1 MDVHQ
6 LAVEISNDLNQTQAN
21 DGLAERLISFAQR
34 APDMGN
40 FLKTAS
46 VFGKFSPAFLKDKY
60 VQIKD
65 SSASQG
71 MKVVDSDQ
79 MPPPSS
85 LPSRS
90 SGSLAQSAH
99 QHTFKPK
106 TPRTN
111 QLVDR
116 PGLQKRK
123 EMLSAEATD
132 SSSSKKPRVEEE
144 EFKMPSRPGPAP
156 QNARQRAQ
164 ETPSH
169 GGGLSDKAKQ
179 RLEEHRRAKAQKKGK
194 LYHWELYVYEC

>member
-85 LPSRS
+85 MPSRS

-111 QLVDR
+111 QPVDR

-132 SSSSKKPRVEEE
+132 SSSSSSKKPRVEE
-144 EFKMPSRPGPAP
+144 EFKMPSRPVPPP

-179 RLEEHRRAKAQKKGK
+179 RLEEHRRAKAQKKGA
-194 LYHWELYVYEC
+194 L